1 MVSPKENKSMHEKC
15 TSSFDKYSVWNKVG
29 ALEACYMAKR
39 GYDVHL
45 YEYRK
50 GYKKKTQFLNSNIP

>member
-1 MVSPKENKSMHEKC
+1 MHEKC